1 MIKRNTR
8 LKTFYIVSNYY
19 TYLFIYY
26 IINFSIIMDISFE
39 CPVCFEIFT
48 SDIKPLVIPCGHT
61 VCTPCLKSLISNIS
75 LECPVCRVLHN
86 NIILNS
92 LSPNYA
98 LIKSPK
104 PNNPNNSQLWERI
117 EEVHKCLITLHN
129 FDKEIEENAGKFR
142 TSINKAKA
150 DIQKKYDMIVNSLQN
165 IVGALVG
172 SLEGEEREN
181 EAKIDR
187 VRKNIKN
194 EIGQKNELMGLLQA
208 SYSSG
213 SDLPARAKLALS
225 TLEVPKIDVSLPVM
239 MVKGDNIDA
248 IEKIKQW
255 FGNLTTEV
263 SVVQFGQKELL
274 GKDYNAYIENKGF
287 NNRNQEPPE
296 DKKDIKR
303 NKDKEKV
310 REKDKEKGPKGRH
323 GNKNSKKNLKKQQ
336 EEPNVWYVENRHGKW
351 EKLASWFETQIKV
364 ASDRGENEFLI
375 YKNNN
380 PRFMIN
386 LQEST
391 SYKLKKNGDL
401 GRSNRIRF
409 QPDT

>member
-1 MIKRNTR
+1 ME
-8 LKTFYIVSNYY
+8 
-19 TYLFIYY
+19 
-26 IINFSIIMDISFE
+26 ISFE

-61 VCTPCLKSLISNIS
+61 VCTPCLKSLIRNTS

-86 NIILNS
+86 NVILNS

-98 LIKSPK
+98 LIKSSK
-104 PNNPNNSQLWERI
+104 PSNPNNSQLWERI

-142 TSINKAKA
+142 ASINKAKT
-150 DIQKKYDMIVNSLQN
+150 DIQKKYDMLVNTMQN
-165 IVGALVG
+165 HVGALVG

-187 VRKNIKN
+187 IRKNIKN
-194 EIGQKNELMGLLQA
+194 EIGQKNELIGLLKA

-213 SDLPARAKLALS
+213 NDLPARAKLALS
-225 TLEVPKIDVSLPVM
+225 TFKVPKIDISLPVM
-239 MVKGDNIDA
+239 MVKGANIDA

-255 FGNLTTEV
+255 FGNITTEENV
-263 SVVQFGQKELL
+263 LQLGQGELL
-274 GKDYNAYIENKGF
+274 GKDQNAYIENKGL
-287 NNRNQEPPE
+287 NNKNQELPVDE
-296 DKKDIKR
+296 KNIKK

-310 REKDKEKGPKGRH
+310 KGPKGRH
-323 GNKNSKKNLKKQQ
+323 GNKNSKKNLKNLL
-336 EEPNVWYVENRHGKW
+336 EETNAWYIETRSGKW

-364 ASDRGENEFLI
+364 ASDRGENEFLV

-386 LQEST
+386 LEEST

-409 QPDT
+409 QPDP